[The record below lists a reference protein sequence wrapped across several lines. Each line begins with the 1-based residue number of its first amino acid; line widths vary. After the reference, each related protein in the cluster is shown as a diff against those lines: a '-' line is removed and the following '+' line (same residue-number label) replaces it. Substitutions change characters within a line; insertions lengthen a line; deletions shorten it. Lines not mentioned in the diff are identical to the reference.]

1 MDNRNTMFETLARNA
16 DIIRGVRWVAT
27 LDLATRPECRI
38 RDLLEYTPTLEPVA
52 HSIPWHRGPGK
63 IKRHCRCV
71 SAFVLIP
78 FSEIGLAEPPPGTR
92 ASMHGQV
99 PANLSYAK
107 WIVMQPAWA
116 IEQAVGVV
124 RARLLIR
131 GGMKFPQLYDLHGE
145 YLLISELRQRFPPA
159 FEAAGFK

>member
-1 MDNRNTMFETLARNA
+1 
-16 DIIRGVRWVAT
+16 
-27 LDLATRPECRI
+27 
-38 RDLLEYTPTLEPVA
+38 
-52 HSIPWHRGPGK
+52 
-63 IKRHCRCV
+63 
-71 SAFVLIP
+71 
-78 FSEIGLAEPPPGTR
+78 
-92 ASMHGQV
+92 MHGQV